1 MIDPAVIDLNS
12 PESVI
17 KAAES
22 GVAFEISPT
31 SSMAA
36 DESLALCVRGV
47 SDRTMLY
54 LSGIEF
60 AGDSTPPSYPFSIEW
75 SLGMGAACGSDR
87 VLFLSGETPDT
98 MLLTSRDDLRDRR
111 GLLYHAANMLVGQWC
126 LYARV
131 VGATSKVKAKVY
143 VLADHLGGGGEVAV
157 FKGGLF
163 Y

>member
-1 MIDPAVIDLNS
+1 MIDPAVIDLAK
-12 PESVI
+12 PESVTR
-17 KAAES
+17 AADS
-22 GVAFEISPT
+22 GVAFDISPT
-31 SSMAA
+31 SSMVA
-36 DESLALCVRGV
+36 DESLVLSVRGV
-47 SDRTMLY
+47 SDRVMLY
-54 LSGIEF
+54 LSGVEL
-60 AGDSTPPSYPFSIEW
+60 AGDAASPSYPFTIEW

-87 VLFLSGETPDT
+87 SLFLSGETPDA
-98 MLLTSRDDLRDRR
+98 MAIASKDSLRERK

-131 VGATSKVKAKVY
+131 VGASFKVKAKVY